1 MGRFNAQAQLALNPN
16 GPVLNLFSPSQLT
29 PFDIGNSMRSM
40 GGYQALMQA
49 ALNEVEVVYAAMMMT
64 KDFSVF
70 LDIVLNFRNSERFSQ
85 TTMN

>member
-1 MGRFNAQAQLALNPN
+1 
-16 GPVLNLFSPSQLT
+16 
-29 PFDIGNSMRSM
+29 MRSM